1 MIIKKGKAHP
11 VTIQLKPETER
22 LVQEELQ
29 GGHFHS
35 IDDIILQGIRARREK
50 EPSQRSQDQR
60 RQAVE
65 RALEFAKRRAVELN
79 GLSIKELLHKGHR
92 M

>member
-1 MIIKKGKAHP
+1 M
-11 VTIQLKPETER
+11 IQLNPETER

-29 GGHFHS
+29 SGHFHS

-50 EPSQRSQDQR
+50 EQPQRSEAQR

-65 RALEFAKRRAVELN
+65 LALDFAKHRAVPLN
-79 GLSIKELLHKGHR
+79 GVSIKELLHEGHR

>member
-1 MIIKKGKAHP
+1 M
-11 VTIQLKPETER
+11 IQLNPETER

-29 GGHFHS
+29 SGRFHS

-50 EPSQRSQDQR
+50 EQPQRSEARR

-65 RALEFAKRRAVELN
+65 RALHFAKHRAVSLD
-79 GLSIKELLHKGHR
+79 GPSIKELLHEGHR
-92 M
+92 V

>member
-1 MIIKKGKAHP
+1 M
-11 VTIQLKPETER
+11 IQLNPETEK

-29 GGHFHS
+29 SGHFHS

-50 EPSQRSQDQR
+50 EHPERSEAQR

-65 RALEFAKRRAVELN
+65 RALYFAKHKAVSLD
-79 GLSIKELLHKGHR
+79 GVSIKELLHEGHR
-92 M
+92 V

>member
-1 MIIKKGKAHP
+1 M
-11 VTIQLKPETER
+11 TIQLNPETER

-29 GGHFHS
+29 SGHFHS
-35 IDDIILQGIRARREK
+35 IDEIILQGIRARREK
-50 EPSQRSQDQR
+50 EQPQWGEAQR

-65 RALEFAKRRAVELN
+65 RALDFAKHRAIPLN
-79 GLSIKELLHKGHR
+79 GVSIKGLLHEGHR